1 MNHSLGKKLLAMLLV
16 LIMVVSVLPLS
27 ILAEEVSS
35 LSSGTNTDLSG
46 KASDG
51 TFRIV
56 MLDCGRKYFSV
67 DNIKKL
73 IDTMSQYGYTQLQL
87 SFGNGGCRF
96 LLDDMSLSFGDTI
109 LSSNTVINNITA
121 GNNTFNSDTRYLSQS
136 DMDTIIAYANS
147 KKIDIV
153 PMLNM
158 PGHATAI
165 VYGTSYSD
173 NGNLNVNDET
183 SRNYGYA
190 LLKKYVDYFKD
201 KGCKYFHF
209 GSDESGY
216 TGTNMTTFL
225 TGCAK
230 VITDAGMTPRAFND
244 ATSVATMPTS
254 VQITYWH
261 KESGSQTAS
270 SLNSNGYSLINTH
283 GRWYYVIKTNQGN
296 SEEGTKY
303 YNTSINGTATSVE
316 LPVMKAEK
324 MDSYWVGIK
333 EFFDGNP
340 RYGSTI
346 ENSLGTMFCI
356 WCDASNDKYLTDSQV
371 ISENENYGVLYQLKK
386 MAEHYWP
393 DDINKNDNS
402 APVINVN
409 GENAGSTLTLAKN
422 GTATLSVGETATW
435 ESSDESVVSL
445 SATTSTATL
454 STTVTGESVTATAV
468 GAGTAT
474 ITADTGSATSTLSVT
489 VSEDGSVDVTLGIG
503 ETEKFE
509 NITADAGSYITDNKK
524 YLATAEVTTITT
536 SGETKYELV
545 TDSTLAAG
553 TYYVSTSSTATAPT
567 VQITVEKSNSTY
579 YLKNSSGNYIY
590 PNASYTTSS
599 SFPWLSSWSYSLGTG
614 SQTAVTVAKSGSGY
628 TFSRNCSSNYGYNS
642 TTSYLT
648 LNGSPFGA
656 SDTAKTLYLYK
667 QTTTVGTSTS
677 DLTITGVGEGTTTVT
692 VGGTTY
698 NINVTAPTTTET
710 KTLAH
715 GESFT
720 PTGTD
725 VTITSGA
732 DVVSI
737 VNGKVV
743 AGTKDGTATVESVI
757 KNAGGY
763 VTAHYTY
770 NVTVSKADLSKV
782 SPLNVQL
789 WITNTWVGENEAP
802 SSLQTVNINASDAYS
817 ENGVLLKN
825 FVPETGYK
833 KDGSNSV
840 KVTYWKGTVVSTQPV
855 QQGAD
860 LSGSGDDFTLVR
872 YWNNVWQ
879 YYGENGWTNVGGNY
893 VIAYYLQINNVSPEI
908 TTGTKDYGNPPTSH
922 PGTNSRNGYTMTA
935 FAVVYPDGTLSRTEQ
950 QMYETGM
957 MRGFWGSTEFGIGV
971 VFAENNSTYKVSKMT
986 VTWGTN
992 ILGTSGDNWYTRN
1005 KTGTYGT
1012 DWGVKWNKV
1021 TNSAGVEWYDE
1032 TTYWQAGDS
1041 EIPTIDGD
1049 KLNLKFN
1056 TTDHHA
1062 VLILIYLETVETDDS
1077 LKVVY
1082 WDDSMN
1088 VQITPKDIFID
1099 VKNGTTFINGLKQ
1112 TSKVNVGTFT
1122 LDDDATIENSAG
1134 VAQKINKNITIIDGV
1149 SANYKSGIY
1158 EYVSAEISED
1168 GKTLTLHYNIKK
1180 VDNKVSYV
1188 VDFGLPVT
1196 IPDVLATLTE
1206 ISNFSTVEYFGVS
1219 VAGGLTGGTTGT
1231 YGNVTITKQANGDY
1245 SITYTLKNML
1255 VSQITIPV
1263 YYTIKGM
1270 AQQVA
1275 SIVIIP
1281 ASTVY
1286 YEDSFATTTNGTGA
1300 ASSAIW
1306 SIDGTT
1312 AKAEQA
1318 LEELG
1323 KAENIY
1329 GYDAAYNSFNKFS
1342 LGSAMKVTVTKAM
1355 ADAWADGSAWPT
1367 VKFTFKGT
1375 GFDVI
1380 SLTDNDS
1387 GLITYDIVN
1396 SKGEKIDSRFV
1407 NNYYGYKFENGT
1419 WTTTKDENAL
1429 YQIPVIKVDDLAY
1442 DTYTVTISVA
1452 YGSFFDETGDDQ
1464 YSFWMD
1470 AVRVYN
1476 PLGTTA
1482 DETYKENNEGWPLFI
1497 ELHDELVKENESTYN
1512 AVLIEGKTD
1521 ATLAEYTAFGP
1532 NHEVY
1537 LAPDQSLAFKI
1548 SNSDSTNNVMS
1559 KIAKVAIG
1567 VKSVDGEAKY
1577 KINSGT
1583 ETTVSTATDM
1593 YYDITSVAAA
1603 GTVIITNTG
1612 STILSLTTVKVTFS
1626 ENPGKK
1632 DSVTLSMT
1640 EEEAQAA
1647 VYAVRAMFAPVIETF
1662 EPERFEASWKFSTVY
1677 AGQKAILTVKTSED
1691 VEAVI
1696 VNGEIIDTYRT
1707 RTVRTGRG
1715 SSATTVT
1722 YREFTYST
1730 VATESADYV
1739 ISAVNADGIES
1750 EAIAASLTV
1759 KQPAQ
1764 LSEIRNWI
1772 NNIINR
1778 WF

>member
-1 MNHSLGKKLLAMLLV
+1 MNQTMNHSLGKKLLAMLLV

-35 LSSGTNTDLSG
+35 LSSDTNADLSG

-96 LLDDMSLSFGDTI
+96 LLDDMSLSFDSTI
-109 LSSNTVINNITA
+109 LSSNTVKNNITA
-121 GNNTFNSDTRYLSQS
+121 GNEAFNGDTRYLSQS

-158 PGHATAI
+158 PGHAKAI

-173 NGNLNVNDET
+173 NDNLNVNNET

-190 LLKKYVDYFKD
+190 LLQKYVDYFKD

-356 WCDASNDKYLTDSQV
+356 WCDASEDKYLTDSQV
-371 ISENENYGVLYQLKK
+371 ISENENYGALYQLEK

-393 DDINKNDNS
+393 DDINKDNGSADNS
-402 APVINVN
+402 VPVIKVN
-409 GENAGSTLTLAKN
+409 GENVNGTLTLAKKE
-422 GTATLSVGETATW
+422 TATLSVGKTATW

-454 STTVTGESVTATAV
+454 STTVTGESVAATAV

-474 ITADTGSATSTLSVT
+474 ITANTGSSVSTLSVT
-489 VSEDGSVDVTLGIG
+489 VSEDGSVDVTLEIG

-524 YLATAEVTTITT
+524 YLATAEVNTITT

-553 TYYVSTSSTATAPT
+553 TYYVSTSANATAPT
-567 VQITVEKSNSTY
+567 VQLTVEKDGSTY
-579 YLKNSSGNYIY
+579 YLKNSNGTYIY
-590 PNASYTTSS
+590 PNASYSL
-599 SFPWLSSWSYSLGTG
+599 FSWSYSLGTG
-614 SQTAVTVAKSGSGY
+614 SQTAVTVSKSGTGYNVSKDYTYSGY
-628 TFSRNCSSNYGYNS
+628 WASN

-648 LNGSPFGA
+648 LSGSSFGA
-656 SDTAKTLYLYK
+656 SDTATTLYLYK

-698 NINVTAPTTTET
+698 NITVTAPTTTAS

-737 VNGKVV
+737 VDGKVV
-743 AGTKDGTATVESVI
+743 AGTTDGTATVTSVI

-763 VTAHYTY
+763 VTTHYTY
-770 NVTVSKADLSKV
+770 SVTVIKADLSKV
-782 SPLNVQL
+782 NPLNVQL
-789 WITNTWVGENEAP
+789 WITNTWVGGNEAP
-802 SSLQTVNINASDAYS
+802 SSLQSVNINASDAYS
-817 ENGVLLKN
+817 ESGVLLKN

-840 KVTYWKGTVVSTQPV
+840 KVTYWKGSVVSTQPV

-872 YWNNVWQ
+872 YWNNEWQ
-879 YYGENGWTNVGGNY
+879 YYGENGWTNVGSNY

-908 TTGTKDYGNPPTSH
+908 TTGTKDYGNPPTSD
-922 PGTNSRNGYTMTA
+922 PGGNSGNGFAMTA

-971 VFAENNSTYKVSKMT
+971 VFAENNSTYKISKMT

-992 ILGTSGDNWYTRN
+992 ITGNLYRYGWYTESQ
-1005 KTGTYGT
+1005 TGTYGT

-1021 TNSAGVEWYDE
+1021 TNSAGDEWYDE

-1049 KLNLKFN
+1049 KFNLKFN

-1077 LKVVY
+1077 LNVIY

-1088 VQITPKDIFID
+1088 VQINPKDIFID

-1112 TSKVNVGTFT
+1112 TSKVNAGTFT
-1122 LDDDATIENSAG
+1122 LDDDATIENSSG

-1149 SANYKSGIY
+1149 AANYKSGIY

-1180 VDNKVSYV
+1180 VDNKESYV

-1196 IPDVLATLTE
+1196 IPNVLATLTN
-1206 ISNFSTVEYFGVS
+1206 ITDFSTVEYFGVS

-1300 ASSAIW
+1300 ASGAIW

-1329 GYDAAYNSFNKFS
+1329 GYDTAYDSFNKFS

-1419 WTTTKDENAL
+1419 WATTKDENAL

-1452 YGSFFDETGDDQ
+1452 YGSFFDETGDNQ

-1482 DETYKENNEGWPLFI
+1482 DETYKEDNEGWPLFI
-1497 ELHDELVKENESTYN
+1497 ELHDALVNSGDNYS

-1537 LAPDQSLAFKI
+1537 LAPDQSLAFKL
-1548 SNSDSTNNVMS
+1548 SNSDS
-1559 KIAKVAIG
+1559 KIAKVSIG
-1567 VKSVDGEAKY
+1567 VKSVDGTAKY
-1577 KINSGT
+1577 KINSGA

-1593 YYDITSVAAA
+1593 YYDITAVAKD

-1612 STILSLTTVKVTFS
+1612 STILSLTTVKVTFES
-1626 ENPGKK
+1626 NPGKD

-1640 EEEAQAA
+1640 KEEAQAA

-1677 AGQKAILTVKTSED
+1677 AGQKATLTVKTSED

-1715 SSATTVT
+1715 SSAKTVT